1 MSNKLEEIA
10 DKAGGK
16 GPYKSIKS
24 GGKTY
29 TAFNDTK
36 AFKQL
41 EAGEFK
47 VGDVVKLNYTDSN
60 GTYKN
65 NPITYHNLTSIE
77 KSDGTPTE
85 QPAPQAQSF
94 SSSRDA
100 YWVEKLKYDIE
111 KDKRITRSS
120 SWSRAMEFCEL
131 NKEAMLKAGGEQ
143 GISLVTI
150 KGIAKEIAE
159 AIYKEE

>member
-10 DKAGGK
+10 DKSGSK
-16 GPYKSIKS
+16 GVYKSIKS

-29 TAFNDTK
+29 TAFNDAK

-41 EAGEFK
+41 QDGEFK
-47 VGDVVKLNYTDSN
+47 VGDVVKLNFTETQ

-65 NPITYHNLTSIE
+65 NPITYRNLVSIE
-77 KSDGTPTE
+77 ASDGTPTE
-85 QPAPQAQSF
+85 KAAPVKNYDTAGKDS
-94 SSSRDA
+94 
-100 YWVEKLKYDIE
+100 YWAEKLKYDKE

-120 SWSRAMEFCEL
+120 SWSRALEFCEL
-131 NKEAMLKAGGEQ
+131 NKESMLKAGGEH

>member
-10 DKAGGK
+10 DKSGGK

-41 EAGEFK
+41 SDGEFK
-47 VGDVVKLNYTDSN
+47 VGDVVKLNYTDSS
-60 GTYKN
+60 GTFKGT
-65 NPITYHNLTSIE
+65 PITYHNLVSIE

-85 QPAPQAQSF
+85 QPAPKAQAF
-94 SSSRDA
+94 NSSRDN
-100 YWVEKLKYDIE
+100 YWAEKLEYDKE

-131 NKEAMLKAGGEQ
+131 NKEPMIKAAGKD
-143 GISLVTI
+143 GISLVTV